1 MFYPLCLACE
11 KRIQVNESR
20 YFASSVQSVD
30 ESNAAIFV
38 DSGVWLT
45 ADSLKREKNQFLHLD
60 LGRLMRVSKVCDV
73 KYSSQVVKKAITI
86 FTSERIP

>member
-11 KRIQVNESR
+11 KRIQVNESQ

-30 ESNAAIFV
+30 ESNTAIFV

-45 ADSLKREKNQFLHLD
+45 ADSLKKEKNQFLHLD
-60 LGRLMRVSKVCDV
+60 LGGLMRVSKVCDV
-73 KYSSQVVKKAITI
+73 KY
-86 FTSERIP
+86 TS